1 MHGLESGSD
10 CRQSKKQGPL
20 WKLAMDKECD
30 GVTCSARTSLQVQLF
45 TTPHLQDLRD
55 LLMTLSATKMFINR
69 GLLLCSIPTI
79 S

>member
-1 MHGLESGSD
+1 
-10 CRQSKKQGPL
+10 
-20 WKLAMDKECD
+20 MDKECD